1 MKYVNQRLAVL
12 IDEVN
17 IYKEARSLYN
27 DVKLNVE
34 ALLQRFDA
42 YLIVR
47 TILYCVQ
54 TSNSELG
61 GFKNK
66 MRQFGVDIKAK
77 NVRVFAN
84 GETKGNWDV
93 QLALDCVQL
102 ASKVD
107 AVCLSSHDTDFI
119 PLIRYLQQRGIK
131 VILMAFEESIAPDLL
146 AAADEFVP
154 IRLDMLFQQSN
165 GQNARKRFQ
174 KQLSSNSK
182 TR

>member
-17 IYKEARSLYN
+17 IYMEARRLYN
-27 DVKLNVE
+27 DVKLNIE
-34 ALLQRFDA
+34 ALLQRFDT

-47 TILYCVQ
+47 TILYCIQ
-54 TSNSELG
+54 TSGSELG
-61 GFKNK
+61 GFRNK

-107 AVCLSSHDTDFI
+107 TVCLSSHDTDFI
-119 PLIRYLQQRGIK
+119 PLIHYLQQRGIK
-131 VILMAFEESIAPDLL
+131 VILMAFEETIAPDLL

-154 IRLDMLFQQSN
+154 IRLDMLFQQTN
-165 GQNARKRFQ
+165 GHSPKRRYQ
-174 KQLSSNSK
+174 KHHSNSPK
-182 TR
+182 S